1 MSALKSLSGFCN
13 HSPLFFLIMKRV
25 KDLFRHICLIF
36 VGILLS
42 NFIQSSDDLS
52 VPVVK
57 NTTKTE
63 AQTPRLVLA
72 SITPV
77 VTKQEIEQLKTIEK
91 VIPHIAR
98 IVEKQRLANK
108 TSKEDESGP
117 SRWFAALIKS
127 TASSLARKY
136 NASPPVIE
144 IFLREACK
152 QQYEVGIPAPVIIAI
167 ALKESS
173 FKSSLFRQTGNP
185 FGIKAGKS
193 WNGPTIS
200 IRRHGHT
207 IRFPKYDS
215 AEEAVVDFGRQI
227 RSKWWY
233 ADALNCSFEDFNAV
247 VRGLEKTTEEP
258 GYALNDDWGENILQI
273 IEENDLGQ
281 LCRR

>member
-1 MSALKSLSGFCN
+1 
-13 HSPLFFLIMKRV
+13 MKRV
-25 KDLFRHICLIF
+25 QDLFRHICLIL

-42 NFIQSSDDLS
+42 NFIQYSDDLS
-52 VPVVK
+52 IPVVK
-57 NTTKTE
+57 NTTKAK
-63 AQTPRLVLA
+63 AQTPRLLLA
-72 SITPV
+72 SVTPL
-77 VTKQEIEQLKTIEK
+77 VTKQEIQQLKTSEK
-91 VIPHIAR
+91 ALPHIER
-98 IVEKQRLANK
+98 LVEKQRLANK

-136 NASPPVIE
+136 NASAPVIE
-144 IFLREACK
+144 IFLREACI

-185 FGIKAGKS
+185 FGMKANKS
-193 WNGPTIS
+193 WTGPTIS
-200 IRRHGHT
+200 IRRNGQV
-207 IRFPKYDS
+207 IKYRKYNS
-215 AEEAVVDFGRQI
+215 AEQAIVDFGKQI

-233 ADALNCSFEDFNAV
+233 ADIQNCSFEDFNAV
-247 VRGLEKTTEEP
+247 VDALKKTPTEP
-258 GYALNDDWGENILQI
+258 GYAVNDDWDENILQL